1 MKTEEFPNNKF
12 TLLPKPKSDNK
23 EELEQWIADNI
34 ERFLHFTLMCY
45 GSCGY
50 GNKFWRQKL
59 NNLAADLFDGIN
71 IKEEN
76 LS

>member
-1 MKTEEFPNNKF
+1 MKPEEFPNNKF
-12 TLLPKPKSDNK
+12 TTLPKPKSDNK

-45 GSCGY
+45 GDCGY
-50 GNKFWRQKL
+50 NNKFWRQKL
-59 NNLAADLFDGIN
+59 NNLAVDLFNGIN